1 MTNKKQQ
8 LIANAFEEVKKNL
21 SISDSNPKERLNK
34 FQKKLDA
41 TEPNVIFRLKAVWQV
56 LIALMVSFFTIGFM
70 MAKLSLTSGVVI
82 QYAVLD
88 EHEFNMYDAD
98 MNGKLDF
105 AEAQAAREMLA
116 FEQFQSL
123 DKNRDALLSA
133 SESQTTL
140 VSLLESKCAMGNKE
154 ACSMSTDNGLK
165 MIDMDQ
171 NQHICYKEFL
181 SNIAVID
188 SNRFS
193 YLDQNKDGE
202 LDFKEATHLSLS

>member
-1 MTNKKQQ
+1 
-8 LIANAFEEVKKNL
+8 
-21 SISDSNPKERLNK
+21 
-34 FQKKLDA
+34 
-41 TEPNVIFRLKAVWQV
+41 
-56 LIALMVSFFTIGFM
+56 M

-140 VSLLESKCAMGNKE
+140 VSLLESKCAMGN
-154 ACSMSTDNGLK
+154 
-165 MIDMDQ
+165 
-171 NQHICYKEFL
+171 
-181 SNIAVID
+181 
-188 SNRFS
+188 
-193 YLDQNKDGE
+193 
-202 LDFKEATHLSLS
+202 

>member
-1 MTNKKQQ
+1 MTKKKQQ

-56 LIALMVSFFTIGFM
+56 QITLMVSFFTIGFM

-171 NQHICYKEFL
+171 DQHICYKEFV

-188 SNRFS
+188 SNHFS